1 MKKTNL
7 LLICIGVLMLA
18 FTLSLDL
25 YIFNVLQAI
34 DLSWAYF
41 VVLINIMTIG
51 LEYTIYSYLVSMRKI
66 HRTSLKKIKED

>member
-41 VVLINIMTIG
+41 VVLINIMIIG
-51 LEYTIYSYLVSMRKI
+51 LEYTIYSYLV
-66 HRTSLKKIKED
+66 